1 MQKLIF
7 INGSGNEIDLTS
19 GSFGITNWAGLSNVP
34 LNIQTQQVPFE
45 DGGVYLDAL
54 MNQRDISV
62 TVAIYDGNNLELRYQ
77 KKRELISA
85 LNPKLGEGTLI
96 YTNNYLS
103 KQIKAV
109 PQIPLFQNKN
119 SNDAGT
125 LKATVSFSCPSPYWE
140 DVEETVIEINNND
153 IVEIENNGDVDVQL
167 ESSINVDNEKIVLKN
182 LTTQKNIEVVEKQT
196 GIVDIN
202 TNLGEKEI
210 TLIQDEYKNLYGA
223 GYIGGVEKDGDII
236 LCGTGIYRFNII
248 TEEVSTIENNLNIMS
263 EDITYSPELDLFAL
277 AGDNKIF
284 TSKDLVN
291 WTEQSTGGVNV
302 QDIISWEDGVF
313 KAKLSNS
320 TYLKSSDGV
329 NWTSETGTI
338 TKNKTK
344 VQLNDFYFK
353 LYQGSTSLIQK
364 SSDNATWETIYTFG
378 YSMTPYFLIV
388 AYNKIYCFAQF
399 GTILKSND
407 ELNDFEV
414 LQGGV
419 IIAYLKKSCSAFNKL
434 YIISN
439 TSGDVLCLNDETVSS
454 IQLDVSRIYGIILYK
469 EKLYIMGYKQ
479 DTTKIFE
486 SSNGI
491 DFSEYTINFP
501 PSEFQGLFFIDTQN
515 DILYANL
522 SSGLAY
528 KNQNENVWNITDD
541 YYQWVRDNVTHPYVI
556 FYKNYFYI
564 AGPDRNSGL
573 LSIWRTADFNNY
585 TKMYTDTVGNE
596 IQAGLTEDNKIVLA
610 GTSGIILK
618 SGDGANWEKV
628 VYNDE
633 EIISINK
640 IEDIHYFFPRYS
652 SSDPDMIGYTS
663 TDLIN
668 FTLLTK
674 NQNMAQNYTYI
685 DVYKNKKYYMGIFNN
700 ISTPFFGGDLQKK
713 ETNIINK
720 ITANSDMNL
729 SIKTGVNNFSVLGS
743 SKTRAILKFRQKYI
757 GV

>member
-1 MQKLIF
+1 MQKLVF

-96 YTNNYLS
+96 YTNDYLS

-109 PQIPLFQNKN
+109 PQVPLFQNKN

-125 LKATVSFSCPSPYWE
+125 LKSTVAFSCPSPYWE

-167 ESSINVDNEKIVLKN
+167 EASINVNNEKIVLKN

-196 GIVDIN
+196 GIIDIN
-202 TNLGEKEI
+202 TNLGKKEI
-210 TLIQDEYKNLYGA
+210 TLIQDEYKNLSGA

-236 LCGTGIYRFNII
+236 ICGTGIYRFNII
-248 TEEVSTIENNLNIMS
+248 TEEVSTIENNLNIIG

-277 AGDNKIF
+277 VGEYKIF

-291 WTEQSTGGVNV
+291 WTEQSIGGANV
-302 QDIISWEDGVF
+302 IDVISWEDGVF
-313 KAKLSNS
+313 KAKTSS
-320 TYLKSSDGV
+320 TTYIKSSDGV
-329 NWTSETGTI
+329 NWTSVTGSI
-338 TKNKTK
+338 TKSKTQ
-344 VQLNDFYFK
+344 VQLNDFYFRIY
-353 LYQGSTSLIQK
+353 LNDRIQK
-364 SSDNATWETIYTFG
+364 SSDGTTWETIYNLG
-378 YSMTPYFLIV
+378 YDMTPYFLIV
-388 AYNKIYCFAQF
+388 AYNKIYCFVKF

-414 LQGGV
+414 LQGGERTG
-419 IIAYLKKSCSAFNKL
+419 YYKKSYKAFNKL
-434 YIISN
+434 YIIN
-439 TSGDVLCLNDETVSS
+439 WEEGVVLCWDGEVVNY
-454 IQLDVSRIYGIILYK
+454 IHLDVSRFYDIILYK
-469 EKLYIMGYKQ
+469 EKLYIIGYKSS
-479 DTTKIFE
+479 TTKIFI
-486 SSNGI
+486 SLNGL
-491 DFSEYTINFP
+491 DFSEFSINLE
-501 PSEFQGLFFIDTQN
+501 SYINTSFFVDTQN
-515 DILYANL
+515 DVLYA
-522 SSGLAY
+522 STGLALIY
-528 KNQNENVWNITDD
+528 KNQNENVWNRQED
-541 YYQWVRDNVTHPYVI
+541 YSDWVVDTSFRNLVKY
-556 FYKNYFYI
+556 YKNNFYI
-564 AGPDRNSGL
+564 IGDIRNTGL
-573 LSIWRTADFNNY
+573 ITIWRTNDFINY
-585 TKMYTDTVGNE
+585 TTIYTDSVSGE
-596 IQAGLTEDNKIVLA
+596 ILDSLVEDDKIIFV

-618 SGDGANWEKV
+618 SEDGTNWDKV
-628 VYNDE
+628 VYNE
-633 EIISINK
+633 NEIISINK
-640 IEDIHYFFPRYS
+640 IEDTYYFFPIYS
-652 SSDPDMIGYTS
+652 DNAPDVIGYTT

-674 NQNMAQNYTYI
+674 NQNIIRNYTYI
-685 DVYKNKKYYMGIFNN
+685 DVYKNKKYYMGVFNVL
-700 ISTPFFGGDLQKK
+700 TAFFGGDLQTKQ
-713 ETNIINK
+713 TNIINK

-743 SKTRAILKFRQKYI
+743 SETRATLKFRQKYI